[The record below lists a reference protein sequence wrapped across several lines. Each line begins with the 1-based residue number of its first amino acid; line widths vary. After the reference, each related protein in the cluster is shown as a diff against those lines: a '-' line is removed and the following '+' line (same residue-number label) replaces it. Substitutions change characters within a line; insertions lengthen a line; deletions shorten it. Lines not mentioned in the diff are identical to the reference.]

1 MSQENTGSDKL
12 QQREMEAVTDDR
24 ERFKPITPEMAQMM
38 ERRLRQNLFADHL
51 GVRIVE
57 IREGYSECE
66 LEIREEF
73 LNPSRVIHG
82 GCIYTLADVTVGN
95 AAASYGMTAPT
106 LDSNLHFMANA
117 KGVKKIKAV
126 AKEIHHGR
134 TVMVFSVSVFD
145 DTGRTFAAGTFSFFN
160 TNKKFSF

>member
-73 LNPSRVIHG
+73 LNP
-82 GCIYTLADVTVGN
+82 YTLADVTVGN